1 MIPQLFHPDELRAQT
16 LAGFGGVGGGIYPAM
31 PDQHRAFFAALPYLF
46 VATLDEQGWP
56 IATLFTGPPGFLRTP
71 DDTHLRISAPRR
83 SDDPAQALLLPGKP
97 VGALGLDFSN
107 RRRNRAN
114 GTVGRTDKTG
124 WRSSFSKASVTARS
138 IFSAV
143 NSTRWTAG
151 HSRLSI

>member
-1 MIPQLFHPDELRAQT
+1 MISQRFHPDELRAQT
-16 LAGFGGVGGGIYPAM
+16 LAGFDRVGGGIYPAM

-56 IATLFTGPPGFLRTP
+56 IATLFSGPPGFLRTP

-114 GTVGRTDKTG
+114 GTVGRTDKKPG
-124 WRSSFSKASVTARS
+124 GDRRSPKLRQLPAVH
-138 IFSAV
+138 SAPR
-143 NSTRWTAG
+143 TLPGGEPTTAG
-151 HSRLSI
+151 

>member
-16 LAGFGGVGGGIYPAM
+16 LAGFDRVGGGIYPRCRISTA
-31 PDQHRAFFAALPYLF
+31 RFRRAALP
-46 VATLDEQGWP
+46 VCRHAGR
-56 IATLFTGPPGFLRTP
+56 PGLAHRHPVQRPARILRTP

-124 WRSSFSKASVTARS
+124 WRSSFTKASATARS
-138 IFSAV
+138 TFSAA
-143 NSTRWTAG
+143 NSTRWRAG